1 MRGNGLACVVPLWRL
16 FEGTSNDH
24 RSNHISS
31 GEKRTLSPAVG
42 GIDVVVLLPLS
53 ARFSLERPLLD
64 VKQLLGCGVYYFFY
78 PTPFRY
84 AESMSEHPPPIPVE
98 DASLRGVASND
109 TSPPGGRPPR
119 RPDQRIESLLR
130 QWGASSADVN
140 DLSIGRGG
148 SSGLENIDMYSLRID
163 RSASLDDDQMPSSA
177 LLSERSEIHRRTSS
191 TGGSRKPLE
200 LPQVFN
206 GGETLIDLAALHDAA
221 RITDWTS
228 VLTLSQSHPESAQYV
243 GKEGWN
249 ALHHACDRRC
259 PHVDVMDSLLT
270 AYPEAL
276 VQTNDKGWTPLHRAC
291 RNKTSRD
298 VVKLLL
304 RKYPELGK
312 RAATMRCNDGRSAL
326 HYALL
331 YDAPDG
337 VVDLLL
343 QADPEAVLDEDRDH
357 MTPLGCVWDKYV
369 NSFEGKR
376 MLQILRPFEGEGWE
390 SGGDADHAH
399 DGEPALRSD
408 KEAAEKR
415 VREVMEKDQPAFKS
429 LQNSWKRAN
438 TLLRAYFRFP
448 LQEDKSDESSESNP
462 EPTSRRKWRV
472 FHATSAVKCHPKLFL
487 MARALHPEEALE
499 VDENDLVGADHDVK
513 LFPNPQPN
521 QLSDRTALHFAAM
534 SPLSGREGRNV
545 IKLLLKLNPHAARH
559 VDGYGSLPLHL
570 ICQNVHKMQWANCGP
585 NDIYEAYT
593 EASSVRDGTFGRTP
607 LHCIASSVG
616 QYKHSSLARPSPLQT
631 LNFGGIVA
639 GIASDESVIQK
650 LVEANAVAASM
661 PDNSGRLPLH
671 YMAERAEE
679 WTPDVTSILTA
690 HPAAARTRA
699 GPSAANQLPLH
710 MAASSPDARPSLIMN
725 LVIANPRAV
734 SIVDGMGRLPLHLAV
749 DSGRTSWDRGID
761 SIYTAYTPAISAPE
775 ESPRRWTVLHIAA
788 ASPSAGRELI
798 EHIIGLVENSASV
811 PDGEG
816 KYPLHLAC
824 ATNKSWR
831 EGGVQAIFDADP
843 SVGLFEDSNRLLPF
857 HVAALRCCATS
868 EISPDG
874 DGNNSQNENSNI
886 TAEDDILND
895 DLESLE
901 VLFNL
906 LTAQP
911 SVVQL

>member
-1 MRGNGLACVVPLWRL
+1 MGRGR
-16 FEGTSNDH
+16 
-24 RSNHISS
+24 SS
-31 GEKRTLSPAVG
+31 GGDWGSVSGE
-42 GIDVVVLLPLS
+42 
-53 ARFSLERPLLD
+53 LD
-64 VKQLLGCGVYYFFY
+64 
-78 PTPFRY
+78 
-84 AESMSEHPPPIPVE
+84 
-98 DASLRGVASND
+98 
-109 TSPPGGRPPR
+109 
-119 RPDQRIESLLR
+119 
-130 QWGASSADVN
+130 
-140 DLSIGRGG
+140 
-148 SSGLENIDMYSLRID
+148 NIDLYSLRID
-163 RSASLDDDQMPSSA
+163 RSASLDDDHMSSSV
-177 LLSERSEIHRRTSS
+177 LPDRSETHRRTSS
-191 TGGSRKPLE
+191 TGGDRIPPQ
-200 LPQVFN
+200 LPQVFD
-206 GGETLIDLAALHDAA
+206 GGEALIDIAALHDAA
-221 RITDWTS
+221 RITDWSS
-228 VLTLSQSHPESAQYV
+228 VLALSQSHPESAMYV

-343 QADPEAVLDEDRDH
+343 QADPDAVLDEDRDH
-357 MTPLGCVWDKYV
+357 VTPLGCIWDKYA

-376 MLQILRPFEGEGWE
+376 MLQILRPFDGEGWE
-390 SGGDADHAH
+390 SGGNAENAEG
-399 DGEPALRSD
+399 GEISPRSD

-415 VREVMEKDQPAFKS
+415 VREVMEKDQPALKP
-429 LQNSWKRAN
+429 LQNSWKKAN

-448 LQEDKSDESSESNP
+448 PQEDKSDETSKPSP
-462 EPTSRRKWRV
+462 EPISRRKWRV
-472 FHATSAVKCHPKLFL
+472 FHATCAIKCHPKLLL

-499 VDENDLVGADHDVK
+499 VDENDLFRADHHVK
-513 LFPNPQPN
+513 PFPNPQSN
-521 QLSDRTALHFAAM
+521 QLSNRTALHFAAM

-545 IKLLLKLNPHAARH
+545 IKLLLKLNPLAARH

-570 ICQNVHKMQWANCGP
+570 ICQNVHKMQWADCGP
-585 NDIYEAYT
+585 KDIYEAYT
-593 EASSVRDGTFGRTP
+593 EASSVRDGIGRTP
-607 LHCIASSVG
+607 LHCIAIYVS
-616 QYKHSSLARPSPLQT
+616 QNKHSSPARPSPLPTQT
-631 LNFGGIVA
+631 ARGPVA
-639 GIASDESVIQK
+639 GLALDESVVHN
-650 LVEANAVAASM
+650 LAVANRIAASM
-661 PDNSGRLPLH
+661 PDDSGRLPLH
-671 YMAERAEE
+671 YLAEKAEE

-690 HPAAARTRA
+690 HPAAAQTRA
-699 GPSAANQLPLH
+699 GPSTFNQLPLH

-725 LVIANPRAV
+725 LVIANPRAA
-734 SIVDGMGRLPLHLAV
+734 SIMDGMGRLPLHLAV
-749 DSGRTSWDRGID
+749 DSGRTMWDRGID
-761 SIYTAYTPAISAPE
+761 SIYSAYTPAISAPE

-788 ASPSAGRELI
+788 ASPSAGRDLI
-798 EHIIGLVENSASV
+798 EHIIGLAENLASI

-843 SVGLFEDSNRLLPF
+843 SVGLLEDVNRLLPF
-857 HVAALRCCATS
+857 HVAAIRSCANC
-868 EISPDG
+868 EISPHGG
-874 DGNNSQNENSNI
+874 DSNSHNESTNS
-886 TAEDDILND
+886 TAEDDTFNN

-911 SVVQL
+911 SIVQL